1 MTTRLATPQ
10 RPTPSGHVEG
20 IPPLETGDHLTRD
33 EFERRYNAM
42 PEQARAQLIEGI
54 VYMAPP
60 ALRWDYHGTPHAD
73 LMFVLGYYRFATP
86 GVIVG
91 DNSSIRL
98 DLDNEPQPDA
108 AMIINPACGGQARF
122 ASDGLLE
129 GAPEFVAEVS
139 GTSASI
145 DMNAK
150 LRAYRRNG
158 VREYLVW
165 RVREKEMD
173 WFASRNGQFEPLPTE
188 DGIIRSETFPGL
200 WLNPASLIDD
210 DPTAVLR
217 VLDQGIA
224 SPEHAAFVAMLKGR
238 MSGS

>member
-1 MTTRLATPQ
+1 MTTRLAMPA
-10 RPTPSGHVEG
+10 RPRPEEPAAE
-20 IPPLETGDHLTRD
+20 IPAIESGDHLTRD

-42 PEQARAQLIEGI
+42 PEHVKAELVEGI

-60 ALRWDYHGTPHAD
+60 ALRWDYHGTPHAN
-73 LMFVLGYYRFATP
+73 LMYWLVHYRAATP
-86 GVIVG
+86 GLVVG
-91 DNSSIRL
+91 DNSSVRL

-108 AMIINPACGGQARF
+108 AMVIHPAYGGQARF
-122 ASDGLLE
+122 SSDGLLE

-150 LRAYRRNG
+150 LHAYRRNG
-158 VREYLVW
+158 VLEYLVW

-173 WFASRNGQFEPLPTE
+173 WFALRNGQFEPLPRG

-200 WLNPASLIDD
+200 WLDPAALIDD
-210 DPTAVLR
+210 DPTTVLR
-217 VLDQGIA
+217 VLDQGLA